1 MICGLKGSTFS
12 STLLSATNATVSVH
26 DAWGTDAV
34 WKDFQCAI
42 DLNRHRRILFKSN
55 SLLLNL
61 SIHQSVDSLYL
72 IPLSFKLLSKSLHH
86 PSPSSSSAAFL
97 LVLDCCEVL
106 RFPPPFFFEARHFIR
121 HSCSTE
127 PSKAWIHCQVP
138 LCASVPGLCFSLSLT
153 LSVRWDAE
161 GWIGSDGEQLYEAVC
176 SGNLGSGPWF
186 SPQQPYWW
194 AMVLPW
200 MKRLTESLLIMVST
214 LVFFLCD
221 KSSIDKTNSY
231 FSFKVEDVQLPVAT
245 LDFVSA
251 ANFSVP

>member
-72 IPLSFKLLSKSLHH
+72 ILPVRRNCPLSFKLLSKSLHH

-106 RFPPPFFFEARHFIR
+106 RFSPRFSLRRDTLLDTAVQPNPARPGFTAKCL
-121 HSCSTE
+121 S
-127 PSKAWIHCQVP
+127 VP
-138 LCASVPGLCFSLSLT
+138 LCLVCASLSLS
-153 LSVRWDAE
+153 LS
-161 GWIGSDGEQLYEAVC
+161 L
-176 SGNLGSGPWF
+176 SGGM
-186 SPQQPYWW
+186 Q
-194 AMVLPW
+194 
-200 MKRLTESLLIMVST
+200 RDE
-214 LVFFLCD
+214 
-221 KSSIDKTNSY
+221 
-231 FSFKVEDVQLPVAT
+231 
-245 LDFVSA
+245 
-251 ANFSVP
+251 

>member
-1 MICGLKGSTFS
+1 M
-12 STLLSATNATVSVH
+12 
-26 DAWGTDAV
+26 
-34 WKDFQCAI
+34 
-42 DLNRHRRILFKSN
+42 
-55 SLLLNL
+55 
-61 SIHQSVDSLYL
+61 
-72 IPLSFKLLSKSLHH
+72 
-86 PSPSSSSAAFL
+86 
-97 LVLDCCEVL
+97 LDCCEVL
-106 RFPPPFFFEARHFIR
+106 RFPPRFSLRRDTLLDTAVQPNPARPGFTAKCL
-121 HSCSTE
+121 S
-127 PSKAWIHCQVP
+127 VP
-138 LCASVPGLCFSLSLT
+138 LCLVCASLSLT

-221 KSSIDKTNSY
+221 KSSIEKTNGY